1 MRILSLSLE
10 NIKSF
15 EKVENLEFSDI
26 NIFIGNNNSGK
37 STLLKAILCPHSLL
51 NYEALRKGE
60 VSGYIKLT
68 VNNSELKHLP
78 KENNIEIIDRFE
90 TNNSFLQIK
99 ANGSNFQNLPF
110 FGQHRSQT
118 KYIPFLSDRH
128 RNNYTLPISAD
139 QIENIFFDYSNIPNL
154 VDHLSN
160 DQIEEQ
166 LLFDEYCKAVLN
178 FPIRAS
184 AINGGKMAAKTI
196 SSNIRILLTEMGYGV
211 AHIIAIGAKLA
222 LAKNSVFIFDQV
234 ETDLHPNAIKSIC
247 HFIKKSALQNKNQF
261 FLRPIHMLF

>member
-1 MRILSLSLE
+1 MRMRILSLSLE

-128 RNNYTLPISAD
+128 RNNYTLSISAD

-166 LLFDEYCKAVLN
+166 LLFD
-178 FPIRAS
+178 
-184 AINGGKMAAKTI
+184 
-196 SSNIRILLTEMGYGV
+196 
-211 AHIIAIGAKLA
+211 
-222 LAKNSVFIFDQV
+222 
-234 ETDLHPNAIKSIC
+234 
-247 HFIKKSALQNKNQF
+247 
-261 FLRPIHMLF
+261 